1 MGWLNDTPND
11 FVFRRFG
18 YGICQVQAGPAANSA
33 EGSVEEPADAVVEAT
48 SLWVCAH
55 AHRMTAH
62 THTLSVPRPRPRK
75 QTEASHLWPK

>member
-11 FVFRRFG
+11 FVFRRYG
-18 YGICQVQAGPAANSA
+18 YGICQVQAGPAANAA

-62 THTLSVPRPRPRK
+62 THTFC
-75 QTEASHLWPK
+75 ASPKTKKTNGSESSLA